1 MGVLSLW
8 WRQRGGG
15 DDCLRPPGHAV
26 FGGKER
32 RRASRGRSTCSKV
45 ADPAAQFQRR
55 LPEHPGY
62 GRGSGEPLQLRS
74 PGVPERGGPDRHY
87 IFPRQRLAGER
98 PGQQW
103 KPRRR
108 AAVGTPAWAEVQ
120 GLGGGNRPGRL
131 HFNGQIQLARNGRRS
146 RLDFSVAWSAAP
158 AVAASRKMRARVELL
173 GGGKGG
179 MVVMELGLFTGT
191 AVTAGSLAALRAD
204 RRVKRLEVEPT
215 KLVLYFDEI
224 LEGETIELEAETVS
238 PVANL
243 QQTSSIVYE
252 YYQPENQA
260 LAISRSD
267 DSSGTFVREKAVDA
281 EEAIDGRQIIDSAA
295 GALAPKLFSAAAGAG
310 IALMA
315 LV

>member
-1 MGVLSLW
+1 MGTVGATARRRRRLPTPSW
-8 WRQRGGG
+8 PC
-15 DDCLRPPGHAV
+15 CLR
-26 FGGKER
+26 GKER
-32 RRASRGRSTCSKV
+32 RRASRGRSTCCKV

-120 GLGGGNRPGRL
+120 ASAEGTGQVAFTSTVE
-131 HFNGQIQLARNGRRS
+131 FNVLEMAEEPRF
-146 RLDFSVAWSAAP
+146 DFSVAWSAAP
-158 AVAASRKMRARVELL
+158 AVAASRKMRARVEPL

-179 MVVMELGLFTGT
+179 MAVMELGLFTGT

-238 PVANL
+238 PVANC
-243 QQTSSIVYE
+243 S
-252 YYQPENQA
+252 QPH
-260 LAISRSD
+260 
-267 DSSGTFVREKAVDA
+267 
-281 EEAIDGRQIIDSAA
+281 
-295 GALAPKLFSAAAGAG
+295 
-310 IALMA
+310 
-315 LV
+315 

>member
-8 WRQRGGG
+8 GRRRGGG

-108 AAVGTPAWAEVQ
+108 AAVGTPAWAEVRASAEGTGQ
-120 GLGGGNRPGRL
+120 VAFTSTVE
-131 HFNGQIQLARNGRRS
+131 FNVLEMAEEPRF
-146 RLDFSVAWSAAP
+146 DFSVAWSAAP
-158 AVAASRKMRARVELL
+158 AVAASRKMRAHVEPL

-179 MVVMELGLFTGT
+179 MAVM
-191 AVTAGSLAALRAD
+191 RAD

-224 LEGETIELEAETVS
+224 LEGETI
-238 PVANL
+238 
-243 QQTSSIVYE
+243 
-252 YYQPENQA
+252 
-260 LAISRSD
+260 
-267 DSSGTFVREKAVDA
+267 
-281 EEAIDGRQIIDSAA
+281 
-295 GALAPKLFSAAAGAG
+295 
-310 IALMA
+310 
-315 LV
+315 

>member
-1 MGVLSLW
+1 MAFMAAFFFIT
-8 WRQRGGG
+8 GG
-15 DDCLRPPGHAV
+15 
-26 FGGKER
+26 
-32 RRASRGRSTCSKV
+32 
-45 ADPAAQFQRR
+45 AAFMAF
-55 LPEHPGY
+55 
-62 GRGSGEPLQLRS
+62 
-74 PGVPERGGPDRHY
+74 
-87 IFPRQRLAGER
+87 I
-98 PGQQW
+98 
-103 KPRRR
+103 
-108 AAVGTPAWAEVQ
+108 AAFFFITFMA
-120 GLGGGNRPGRL
+120 
-131 HFNGQIQLARNGRRS
+131 FM
-146 RLDFSVAWSAAP
+146 AAFFFITFM
-158 AVAASRKMRARVELL
+158 AFIAAFFFITFMAF
-173 GGGKGG
+173 
-179 MVVMELGLFTGT
+179 MAAFFFITFMAFMAAFLGLFTGT

-243 QQTSSIVYE
+243 QPTSSIVYE

-281 EEAIDGRQIIDSAA
+281 EEAIGGRQIIDSAA
-295 GALAPKLFSAAAGAG
+295 GAHAPKLFSAAAGAG

>member
-1 MGVLSLW
+1 MG
-8 WRQRGGG
+8 
-15 DDCLRPPGHAV
+15 RPFSCTASAT
-26 FGGKER
+26 R
-32 RRASRGRSTCSKV
+32 RCPSSTFTRTAATTGPSRASLRTSSITRSTS
-45 ADPAAQFQRR
+45 PR
-55 LPEHPGY
+55 P
-62 GRGSGEPLQLRS
+62 SGERTPRS
-74 PGVPERGGPDRHY
+74 PAP
-87 IFPRQRLAGER
+87 L
-98 PGQQW
+98 
-103 KPRRR
+103 
-108 AAVGTPAWAEVQ
+108 
-120 GLGGGNRPGRL
+120 
-131 HFNGQIQLARNGRRS
+131 LARFRTSGAMRS
-146 RLDFSVAWSAAP
+146 SGICVSQ
-158 AVAASRKMRARVELL
+158 E
-173 GGGKGG
+173 
-179 MVVMELGLFTGT
+179 
-191 AVTAGSLAALRAD
+191 

-243 QQTSSIVYE
+243 QPTSSIVYE

-295 GALAPKLFSAAAGAG
+295 GALAPNLFSAAAGAG

>member
-1 MGVLSLW
+1 M
-8 WRQRGGG
+8 GGG
-15 DDCLRPPGHAV
+15 FRSTQDTVVGLESLSSFADALPAARWLV
-26 FGGKER
+26 QQRNSNGGFRSDWQESVR
-32 RRASRGRSTCSKV
+32 VSNGNRDVVQRLELPLGQRIRASAEGTGQAAFTSTV
-45 ADPAAQFQRR
+45 EYNVLEMA
-55 LPEHPGY
+55 E
-62 GRGSGEPLQLRS
+62 EPR
-74 PGVPERGGPDRHY
+74 
-87 IFPRQRLAGER
+87 F
-98 PGQQW
+98 
-103 KPRRR
+103 
-108 AAVGTPAWAEVQ
+108 
-120 GLGGGNRPGRL
+120 
-131 HFNGQIQLARNGRRS
+131 
-146 RLDFSVAWSAAP
+146 DFSVAWFAAP
-158 AVAASRKMRARVELL
+158 AKAASRKMRARVEPL

-179 MVVMELGLFTGT
+179 MAVMELGLFTGT

-243 QQTSSIVYE
+243 QPTSSIVYE

-267 DSSGTFVREKAVDA
+267 DSSGTFAREKAVDA
-281 EEAIDGRQIIDSAA
+281 EEAIDSRQIIDSAA